1 MSNNCF
7 HHKSSYFTC
16 HWYVN
21 VMFDMSTY
29 ALLASWVPHIL
40 LELGN
45 FKHFSVSVTVRDDC
59 ILGIL

>member
-1 MSNNCF
+1 
-7 HHKSSYFTC
+7 
-16 HWYVN
+16 
-21 VMFDMSTY
+21 MSTY